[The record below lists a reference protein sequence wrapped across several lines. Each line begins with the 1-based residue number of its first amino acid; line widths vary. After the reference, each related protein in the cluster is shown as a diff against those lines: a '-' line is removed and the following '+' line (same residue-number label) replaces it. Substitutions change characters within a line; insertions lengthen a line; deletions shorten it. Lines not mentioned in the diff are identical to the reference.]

1 MVKKQSMDGS
11 VMSDEIDGEN
21 MVEIFE
27 GNPKSLQKLFDSDH
41 LQFEKKKRQTSYR
54 SFCVRKAIR
63 WMAAG

>member
-11 VMSDEIDGEN
+11 GMSDEIDGEN

-41 LQFEKKKRQTSYR
+41 LQFEKNDKRRIDLFAFEKRFDGWQR
-54 SFCVRKAIR
+54 DE
-63 WMAAG
+63 

>member
-1 MVKKQSMDGS
+1 MSSFVVKKQSMDGS

-41 LQFEKKKRQTSYR
+41 LQFEKKKKTTN
-54 SFCVRKAIR
+54 VV
-63 WMAAG
+63 